1 VKSEWR
7 ELAEVASDQI
17 GYECRHQGTPDESV
31 PGLCPECWE
40 LGGKVA
46 DAILAAGYRKPRT
59 ITTRE
64 ELQALIEGAVIID
77 SAGDVAE
84 LRGGYWCGYET
95 AAMSVHR
102 QGKYLPA
109 TVIHEPQP

>member
-1 VKSEWR
+1 MNAR
-7 ELAEVASDQI
+7 E
-17 GYECRHQGTPDESV
+17 
-31 PGLCPECWE
+31 E
-40 LGGKVA
+40 LGTVIMEQANANGLYIGVLTTDSMA
-46 DAILAAGYRKPRT
+46 AAILDAGYRKPRT

-109 TVIHEPQP
+109 TVIHEATK

>member
-1 VKSEWR
+1 MNAR
-7 ELAEVASDQI
+7 DEL
-17 GYECRHQGTPDESV
+17 RGTLSNTI
-31 PGLCPECWE
+31 CHATNYPERAQPYL
-40 LGGKVA
+40 LGGDMSTVLDRTA